1 MVNVE
6 TEFLGKVF
14 SSPLVLASGVC
25 GYGEEMEKFIN
36 LKYVGG
42 ITTKTITPYPHE
54 GNPPP
59 RIKEIPGGIIN
70 SIGLANVGVEK
81 FLQEKLPLLL
91 SLPLRK
97 IVSIGGFKEED
108 FFLLA
113 ERLSEVKEIDFLE
126 VNLSCPNIRKD
137 ILFAQDSKVSFQ
149 IIEGVK
155 RVTPHPIIIKLSPLV
170 NDIREIVSACIEAG
184 ADALNISNTI
194 PVLVLDEE
202 ESKPLLGGIFGG
214 LSGPCLKPVSLR
226 WIYLTKKKFSI
237 PIIGTGGVYS
247 GKDALDYLVCGA
259 DLVSLGSVLLL
270 EPSAPRRIYGE
281 LINEMRKRK
290 IKSIK
295 NIKNQFRL

>member
-59 RIKEIPGGIIN
+59 RIKEIPGGIVN

-137 ILFAQDSKVSFQ
+137 ITSHYDKSFLFGQ
-149 IIEGVK
+149 IQHG
-155 RVTPHPIIIKLSPLV
+155 
-170 NDIREIVSACIEAG
+170 
-184 ADALNISNTI
+184 
-194 PVLVLDEE
+194 
-202 ESKPLLGGIFGG
+202 
-214 LSGPCLKPVSLR
+214 
-226 WIYLTKKKFSI
+226 
-237 PIIGTGGVYS
+237 
-247 GKDALDYLVCGA
+247 
-259 DLVSLGSVLLL
+259 
-270 EPSAPRRIYGE
+270 
-281 LINEMRKRK
+281 
-290 IKSIK
+290 
-295 NIKNQFRL
+295 